1 MFLQIFAWDLLIGMV
16 WCPCLWVS
24 IPEWMTSPFNMSN
37 LFFEAS
43 YGWKFWSLLTYW
55 LTVSPDSWKWPFYAS
70 LQVPTIHFRES
81 QRKLFL
87 LLHQILMKHADTNKT
102 WLSCKD
108 FLLNTQ
114 ISCELRYPLAI
125 RSMLWK
131 QTHLETD
138 DQSPWKTVT
147 FHSRSVATTA
157 EVVSRHCSVQFAQE
171 HVLILLRDLPGEEET
186 SNQNGID

>member
-1 MFLQIFAWDLLIGMV
+1 MQISWEFKIRCFYKSSHEIFWLVWFGALVCGSAFQSGWRPHSTWAICFLKPATVENSG
-16 WCPCLWVS
+16 
-24 IPEWMTSPFNMSN
+24 
-37 LFFEAS
+37 A
-43 YGWKFWSLLTYW
+43 YW
-55 LTVSPDSWKWPFYAS
+55 LTDLLYPQIHGNGHFM
-70 LQVPTIHFRES
+70 QVCKFPQFISGKS

-138 DQSPWKTVT
+138 DQSPWK
-147 FHSRSVATTA
+147 
-157 EVVSRHCSVQFAQE
+157 
-171 HVLILLRDLPGEEET
+171 
-186 SNQNGID
+186 NGDFP